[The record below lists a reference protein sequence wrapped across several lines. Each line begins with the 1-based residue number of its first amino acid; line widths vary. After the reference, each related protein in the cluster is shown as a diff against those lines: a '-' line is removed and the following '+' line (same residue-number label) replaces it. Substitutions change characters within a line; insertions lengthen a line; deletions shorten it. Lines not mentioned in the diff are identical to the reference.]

1 MSLLAVKDLSIDYA
15 RSGGTT
21 RAVTSASLTI
31 SAGSAIGL
39 VGESGSGKTT
49 LALSLLGLLP
59 ANGRVSSGEIRYDD
73 EDVAQNSEA
82 QWRPLRWTKSALVF
96 QGGMNALNPVRRILD
111 QIVEPMLVHR
121 TENTKEAAAQRAIE
135 LLAKVGIP
143 SARARDYPHE
153 YSGGMRQ
160 RAGIAMA
167 LACRPQLLIAD
178 EPATAI
184 DVVVQAQIIRLL
196 AELRQSLGLALLI
209 ITHDLGVVAQLCDD
223 VIVMYASEIVE
234 SASVRGI
241 FHNPK
246 HPYTKQLLESVP
258 RFAGVRGVGAG
269 ISGQPP
275 SLSKPPSGCR
285 FHPRCPS
292 VFSPCAAEHPVTTRL
307 ADGHLVACH
316 LYGPHA

>member
-1 MSLLAVKDLSIDYA
+1 MSLLAVTDLSIDYA
-15 RSGGTT
+15 QLGGAT
-21 RAVTSASLTI
+21 RAVTSASFSMGT
-31 SAGSAIGL
+31 GSSIGL

-59 ANGRVSSGEIRYDD
+59 ANGRVASGEIHYAD
-73 EDVAQNSEA
+73 ESVSQYSET
-82 QWRPLRWTKSALVF
+82 QWRRLRWTKAALVF
-96 QGGMNALNPVRRILD
+96 QGGMNALNPVRRIVD
-111 QIVEPMLVHR
+111 QIVEPMLVHG
-121 TENTKEAAAQRAIE
+121 TETTKQAATQRAIE
-135 LLAKVGIP
+135 LLARVGIP
-143 SARARDYPHE
+143 ASRARDFPHE

-167 LACRPQLLIAD
+167 LACKPQLLIAD

-196 AELRQSLGLALLI
+196 AELRESLGLALLI

-258 RFAGVRGVGAG
+258 RFSGLRGVGAG

-275 SLSKPPSGCR
+275 SLTNPPTGCR

-292 VFSPCAAEHPVTTRL
+292 VFSPCATEHPPASRL
-307 ADGHLVACH
+307 AEKHVVACH
-316 LYGPHA
+316 LYGHD